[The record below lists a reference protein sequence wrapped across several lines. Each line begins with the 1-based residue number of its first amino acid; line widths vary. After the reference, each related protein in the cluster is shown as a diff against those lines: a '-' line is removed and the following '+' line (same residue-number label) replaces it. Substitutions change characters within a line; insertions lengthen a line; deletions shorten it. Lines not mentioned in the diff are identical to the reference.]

1 MKIKKL
7 AQWVCE
13 HISSRAKCLMMKGM
27 IALRTVNLSRLIPSF
42 DASVKGASHE
52 RRMSRF
58 LKEIQINPLEILR
71 MIAVFLRLKKI
82 NKIGLIVDRTNWKCG
97 EKYLNFL
104 LDLLHNLCLL
114 LPGFVK
120 NKFRILMYLCTL
132 RFFIDLASP
141 RNQNTWFCKK
151 SIYSFKKQELDYS
164 GMGLAYLWTK
174 TRQS

>member
-1 MKIKKL
+1 MYACVHSGSSLIFSCPESKIRGSARGL
-7 AQWVCE
+7 
-13 HISSRAKCLMMKGM
+13 
-27 IALRTVNLSRLIPSF
+27 LRTVNLSRLIPSF

-82 NKIGLIVDRTNWKCG
+82 NKVGLIVDRTNWKRG

-120 NKFRILMYLCTL
+120 NKFRILMYLLCTL
-132 RFFIDLASP
+132 RFFIDFFLP
-141 RNQNTWFCKK
+141 TNQNTWFCKR
-151 SIYSFKKQELDYS
+151 SID
-164 GMGLAYLWTK
+164 
-174 TRQS
+174 

>member
-1 MKIKKL
+1 
-7 AQWVCE
+7 
-13 HISSRAKCLMMKGM
+13 MMKGM
-27 IALRTVNLSRLIPSF
+27 ITLRTVNLSRLIPSF

-82 NKIGLIVDRTNWKCG
+82 NKVGLIVDRTNWKRG
-97 EKYLNFL
+97 KKYLNFL
-104 LDLLHNLCLL
+104 LDLLHNHCLL

-132 RFFIDLASP
+132 RFFIRPLAEP
-141 RNQNTWFCKK
+141 RILVSGFVKNKLGILMYLCTLRFFIRPLAKPL
-151 SIYSFKKQELDYS
+151 SF
-164 GMGLAYLWTK
+164 GLWV
-174 TRQS
+174 RQK